1 MSENVLR
8 IQNESGR
15 LEKVEKVIEKNFEIL
30 KRDISGVS
38 LAPCPLLASQTS
50 LAKRYDVSK
59 STICRILQSGVRA
72 GKVHPLRIGYGER
85 TSNLKYKISEV
96 DDFVFQNQGLLN

>member
-8 IQNESGR
+8 IQNESGL

-38 LAPCPLLASQTS
+38 LAPFPLLASQTS

-59 STICRILQSGVRA
+59 STIAVFYKAGYALEKFILYELDME
-72 GKVHPLRIGYGER
+72 KEHPI
-85 TSNLKYKISEV
+85 
-96 DDFVFQNQGLLN
+96 